1 LVLENKMRPKISV
14 IIPAYKT
21 APYLRRC
28 LDSICGQTLREIEIL
43 CINDASPDN
52 ALEIMREYA
61 LRDQRITVID
71 FSRNR
76 GVSAARNA
84 AMAIADGEYLGFV
97 DSDDAVEPD
106 FYEKLY
112 AKAVETGA
120 LITKGV
126 MLIIAEDGGT
136 RRESINERIRENRL
150 HFTHQWITA
159 IYQTEFIR
167 KNGINC
173 PLGITNGEDV
183 AFLLKAVALTPSVA
197 TVDDVCYCYYRR
209 SGSAHSDKLGHER
222 FLTVLKSYEDV
233 VAFIN
238 TREVTPQDYGA
249 ILWHCLLL
257 CCGEFLQSR
266 AYPEDEKR
274 ASLAC
279 AETAIKLYRSC
290 NCNYR
295 EILDSRLA
303 VRFPACGKYLL
314 MGDVGGL
321 ADYLLRLPA
330 QRIAAGLRARL
341 AAAKEQ

>member
-1 LVLENKMRPKISV
+1 M
-14 IIPAYKT
+14 
-21 APYLRRC
+21 C
-28 LDSICGQTLREIEIL
+28 
-43 CINDASPDN
+43 
-52 ALEIMREYA
+52 EYA

-84 AMAIADGEYLGFV
+84 AMAIAGGEYLGFV

-126 MLIIAEDGGT
+126 LLRIAEDGGT
-136 RRESINERIRENRL
+136 RWESINESVRENRL
-150 HFTHQWITA
+150 HFVYQWTTA

-173 PLGITNGEDV
+173 PLGITNNEDD
-183 AFLLKAVALTPSVA
+183 AFLHKAVALAPGVA
-197 TVDDVCYCYYRR
+197 TVDDACYCYYRR
-209 SGSAHSDKLGHER
+209 SGSAHSDKLVHER
-222 FLTVLKSYEDV
+222 FLAVLKSYEDV
-233 VAFIN
+233 IAFIN

-249 ILWHCLLL
+249 ILWYCLSCCNELL
-257 CCGEFLQSR
+257 SSR

-279 AETAIKLYRSC
+279 AETAIKLYRSRK
-290 NCNYR
+290 YQ
-295 EILDSRLA
+295 EISDAMLA
-303 VRFPACGKYLL
+303 ARFPDCGKYLL

-321 ADYLLRLPA
+321 ADYLLRRLHETQA
-330 QRIAAGLRARL
+330 QRIAAELRARL